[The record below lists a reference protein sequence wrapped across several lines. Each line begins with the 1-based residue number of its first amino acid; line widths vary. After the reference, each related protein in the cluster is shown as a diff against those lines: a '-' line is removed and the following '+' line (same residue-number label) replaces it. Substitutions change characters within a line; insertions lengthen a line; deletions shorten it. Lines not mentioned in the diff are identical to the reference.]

1 MEDFFT
7 ESADALIP
15 SLKNLLCFGDTD
27 EVFAAMRI
35 GYVDAIAGHEASILE
50 YMKTSS
56 ITMRILDE
64 GIVEVELGVAFEKGA
79 DEELVNKINDTLAL
93 LSKNGFTSRL
103 LTKYG
108 LDPDYYLAVER

>member
-1 MEDFFT
+1 
-7 ESADALIP
+7 
-15 SLKNLLCFGDTD
+15 
-27 EVFAAMRI
+27 
-35 GYVDAIAGHEASILE
+35 
-50 YMKTSS
+50 
-56 ITMRILDE
+56 MRILDE